1 LAAKSVAA
9 MKAEL
14 AEEKVTRAKVQAKTE
29 TVARKVEDLK
39 KMADRFA
46 TQISSL
52 EEKVEHLDN
61 KVIDVFT
68 EATLRR

>member
-39 KMADRFA
+39 KMPDRFA